1 MPRRSSPFRRPTPS
15 AWVLL
20 TGTLFV
26 GALSGVTAIRP
37 QRAAVAMP
45 TPAGLGARFDTV
57 VAPFVK
63 TYCLECHSGDKP
75 EAELDLSTLT
85 SMTAAVD
92 EPRWGLV
99 LEMLES
105 GEMPADDART
115 QPTAPARAQAVAW
128 FRDLRTYEVARNAGD
143 PGVVLARRLSNAEY
157 NYTIRDLTGVDIRP
171 TREFPVDPAERG
183 RLRQLGRVAGD
194 VARRC

>member
-57 VAPFVK
+57 VAPFLK

-92 EPRWGLV
+92 EPRWGLI

-115 QPTAPARAQAVAW
+115 QPTAPRARP
-128 FRDLRTYEVARNAGD
+128 RPSRGSRTCA
-143 PGVVLARRLSNAEY
+143 
-157 NYTIRDLTGVDIRP
+157 P
-171 TREFPVDPAERG
+171 TRSRATPATPAWCWPG
-183 RLRQLGRVAGD
+183 A
-194 VARRC
+194 